1 MPALHPV
8 MLPAVRLD
16 VQSGGARFR
25 ATRVFACLTMLGT
38 ASCHGDLP
46 QSALAPAGSDARI
59 ILQMH
64 WVLVIIATL
73 VCIAIIGATVFALV
87 RRRPV
92 RGAPPPLP
100 LAPSV
105 FQSNDDSGA
114 TPDSRL
120 AQVGAGMD
128 APFSPVELDAALGD
142 RSAIR
147 WTLGGGVVFP
157 AVVLVGLF
165 VYVMVVLAEV
175 DRPAPAGS
183 ITVEVVG
190 RQYWWEVHYYDGAD
204 QHLLE
209 TANEIHIPT
218 GPTVRVRLRSADVIH
233 SFWIPR
239 LAGKLD
245 MIPGRTNEFSIQAD
259 SSGTYRGQCAEY
271 CGLQHAKMSMLVIA
285 EPAEQFE
292 AWLAAESADA
302 VTPPDDLA
310 SRGREVFLTTACAAC
325 HAVRGTPAR
334 GDLGPDLTHVASRR
348 TLAALTIPNTR
359 GHMGGWLVDPQS
371 IKPGAKMPAVPMD
384 PLQFEALLQYM
395 TTLR

>member
-1 MPALHPV
+1 M
-8 MLPAVRLD
+8 
-16 VQSGGARFR
+16 
-25 ATRVFACLTMLGT
+25 
-38 ASCHGDLP
+38 
-46 QSALAPAGSDARI
+46 
-59 ILQMH
+59 
-64 WVLVIIATL
+64 
-73 VCIAIIGATVFALV
+73 FALV
-87 RRRPV
+87 RRRPA
-92 RGAPPPLP
+92 RGTPPPLP

-105 FQSNDDSGA
+105 FQSRDGSDS

-128 APFSPVELDAALGD
+128 EPFSPVELDASLGD
-142 RSAIR
+142 RTAVR
-147 WTLGGGVVFP
+147 WTLGGGAVFP

-165 VYVMVVLAEV
+165 FYVMVVLGEI

-190 RQYWWEVHYYDGAD
+190 RQYWWEVHYYDGAGRY
-204 QHLLE
+204 LFE

-218 GPTVRVRLRSADVIH
+218 GPTVRVRLRSADVNH

-271 CGLQHAKMSMLVIA
+271 CGLQHARMSMLVIA
-285 EPAEQFE
+285 EPSDQFE
-292 AWLAAESADA
+292 AWLAAESTDA
-302 VTPPDDLA
+302 VAPPDELA
-310 SRGREVFLTTACAAC
+310 AGGREVFLTTACAAC
-325 HAVRGTPAR
+325 HAVRGTPAQ

-384 PLQFEALLQYM
+384 AVQFQALLHYM